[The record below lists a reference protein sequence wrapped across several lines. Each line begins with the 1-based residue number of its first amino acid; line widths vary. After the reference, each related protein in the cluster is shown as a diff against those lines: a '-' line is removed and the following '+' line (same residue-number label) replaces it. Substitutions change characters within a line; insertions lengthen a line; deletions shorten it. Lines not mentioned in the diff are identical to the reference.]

1 MRNKVMELITM
12 ANVKLYFADRLLL
25 DIPDFKVCSGEKIGI
40 IGDNGSG
47 KTTLFKMIIGD
58 IKADEGNIKVNGIPN
73 YCEQFY
79 SVTHSMSI
87 MSREQSVNN
96 YRYIGKN
103 CKIYSGGEIKRFQ
116 LAYIFSQYADVYL
129 LDEPTGNLD
138 YDGIKLLI
146 ENLKNLNTYLLISH
160 DRTLLNQCCNKI
172 VEISNSK
179 LNIYEGNYSSYEYQK
194 KLKEERNQFEY
205 IQYITK
211 KKRLQK
217 EYLEKTV
224 RAKKIAKKPKNKGK
238 CIGKECGT
246 KSYSS
251 KAKNM
256 EKSAQVA
263 IKKIEMLEKKEKP
276 VESPKIKMDFRLTNP
291 PENNR
296 CIIQISDLCYKINT
310 KKLFEKFNLSI
321 YNREKVAI
329 LGNNGT
335 GKTTLLNFI
344 VDGHPSI
351 RTISNVRFGYLKQN
365 FNNIS
370 LDKTVLENV
379 MLYSVQRMEVVC
391 TILARLLFFEDSLHL
406 KADKLSGGERVR
418 LSIAQI
424 IVSDANVLVLDEL
437 TNYLDL
443 NSRLVVEEVLKEY
456 PGTILFTSH
465 DIMFVDAIATRKIY
479 LDKKLQYI

>member
-194 KLKEERNQFEY
+194 KLKEERNQ
-205 IQYITK
+205 
-211 KKRLQK
+211 LQK
-217 EYLEKTV
+217 LV
-224 RAKKIAKKPKNKGK
+224 LNH
-238 CIGKECGT
+238 
-246 KSYSS
+246 
-251 KAKNM
+251 NM
-256 EKSAQVA
+256 E
-263 IKKIEMLEKKEKP
+263 
-276 VESPKIKMDFRLTNP
+276 
-291 PENNR
+291 
-296 CIIQISDLCYKINT
+296 
-310 KKLFEKFNLSI
+310 
-321 YNREKVAI
+321 
-329 LGNNGT
+329 
-335 GKTTLLNFI
+335 
-344 VDGHPSI
+344 
-351 RTISNVRFGYLKQN
+351 
-365 FNNIS
+365 
-370 LDKTVLENV
+370 
-379 MLYSVQRMEVVC
+379 
-391 TILARLLFFEDSLHL
+391 
-406 KADKLSGGERVR
+406 
-418 LSIAQI
+418 
-424 IVSDANVLVLDEL
+424 
-437 TNYLDL
+437 
-443 NSRLVVEEVLKEY
+443 
-456 PGTILFTSH
+456 
-465 DIMFVDAIATRKIY
+465 
-479 LDKKLQYI
+479 